1 MFDTFSSDITM
12 QQQIWSNKTEAK
24 FAKFWLCYGLV
35 GNISP
40 TQIWRALNAHTQICP
55 AFNAHTQICW
65 ALDAHTQ
72 ICWASNT
79 HICMGEDNFLWFLCS
94 MFLSLSPHSHAFIRT
109 FVKLN
114 VYVPTTIA
122 PLETYS
128 LNLITPDH
136 AWDIVACF

>member
-1 MFDTFSSDITM
+1 
-12 QQQIWSNKTEAK
+12 
-24 FAKFWLCYGLV
+24 
-35 GNISP
+35 
-40 TQIWRALNAHTQICP
+40 
-55 AFNAHTQICW
+55 
-65 ALDAHTQ
+65 LDAHTQ
-72 ICWASNT
+72 ICWASNA
-79 HICMGEDNFLWFLCS
+79 HICMGDNNFLWFLCS
-94 MFLSLSPHSHAFIRT
+94 IFLSLSLSPHSHAFIRT